1 LPYVQRRGFVSKG
14 RCVVDD
20 RSPWSKV
27 PAQTEDE
34 EELWELQRE
43 LRALQNNINRIGEG
57 YPSYRHPRKNI
68 PVFEALQIGSEEEMI
83 KLLDDIL
90 DGNI

>member
-1 LPYVQRRGFVSKG
+1 MSYVQRGGRSCKG
-14 RCVVDD
+14 RCVVTDK
-20 RSPWSKV
+20 SPWSKV

-34 EELWELQRE
+34 EDMWELQRE
-43 LRALQNNINRIGEG
+43 LRALQTNINHIGEG
-57 YPSYRHPRKNI
+57 YPSYRHPRKDTPI
-68 PVFEALQIGSEEEMI
+68 FKQFKIDSEEEMI

>member
-1 LPYVQRRGFVSKG
+1 MMANT
-14 RCVVDD
+14 
-20 RSPWSKV
+20 SPWSKV
-27 PAQTEDE
+27 PVQTEDE

-43 LRALQNNINRIGEG
+43 LRALQKNIDLIGEG

-68 PVFEALQIGSEEEMI
+68 PIFEKFEVGTEEEMI
-83 KLLDDIL
+83 RLLDDIL